1 VTVEEALN
9 GSEARS
15 TRGISEIVDQP
26 VEEATVYSL
35 DRIRGLH
42 V

>member
-1 VTVEEALN
+1 MN
-9 GSEARS
+9 CSEARS
-15 TRGISEIVDQP
+15 IRGIGEIVDQLD
-26 VEEATVYSL
+26 EEATVYPL